1 MLLTGHPIVIL
12 PRAHARPIVEQPAPS
27 PLRVR
32 QAQAILQTRATNSS
46 GREGRDYFWCKKV
59 QEEKVLLAPTAPNRH
74 SIQTSN
80 RHKNNH
86 VSTRN
91 RSCIDVKSIGTISPS
106 FLLLVSFFPLLAGAF
121 PAVVSPEPEVGG
133 GLDAALQEA
142 GVEVGELEVGDGDGG
157 IGKEA

>member
-1 MLLTGHPIVIL
+1 MNMKQWDAPHRVSHCYSPS
-12 PRAHARPIVEQPAPS
+12 RPS
-27 PLRVR
+27 PSACARHR
-32 QAQAILQTRATNSS
+32 PSCKPATNSS

-121 PAVVSPEPEVGG
+121 PAVVSPEPEVGV